1 MCPNKDWAKHWFRE
15 PKKPVLLWDGSW
27 QTGRN
32 QSSHCFALF
41 SLGGC
46 QLQFS
51 LGKHCKSLEQS
62 LLFSYNYMGCPLGG
76 KKKSAKANVW
86 WTSLWIGTA
95 RGGLDH
101 QSVPVCPCLCD
112 CSVSLLSVHLPSC
125 PGTLWDDCVWRV
137 VPASQVAQEATWGG
151 CLLHRLDFLPS
162 SHPTNILLMEESG
175 IWC

>member
-76 KKKSAKANVW
+76 KKKICQSKCLVDLTLNRHGEGWTWPPKCSCVSLFVW
-86 WTSLWIGTA
+86 LLSLTLVCSFAFMSWDPM
-95 RGGLDH
+95 RWLCLK
-101 QSVPVCPCLCD
+101 SCPCFSGGPGGYLRR
-112 CSVSLLSVHLPSC
+112 LP
-125 PGTLWDDCVWRV
+125 
-137 VPASQVAQEATWGG
+137 PA
-151 CLLHRLDFLPS
+151 
-162 SHPTNILLMEESG
+162 
-175 IWC
+175 